1 MCRSSE
7 PKWCKSDVY
16 MLCGSQDG
24 AVLLIP
30 SCKASCLV
38 ETYLVED
45 IQLYFEDHATYKGY
59 VAEIIGMCRSSVP
72 KWCESGVYTVGGVQN
87 TAKFRPIIESKT
99 WSTFSNTI
107 QCLRQLRQLKSG
119 VCVAGGS

>member
-72 KWCESGVYTVGGVQN
+72 NGASPVFILLEVFKTRQNSVQ
-87 TAKFRPIIESKT
+87 
-99 WSTFSNTI
+99 
-107 QCLRQLRQLKSG
+107 L
-119 VCVAGGS
+119 